1 MTSSSG
7 HCRVDSTLKDH
18 VGSSATRPL
27 ALCSLASAAALL
39 MHDCRGLLAYPTDTD
54 PDAGA
59 KDVAVLWGANLVIRD
74 CSSRLATCIGMPSA
88 RRVQLDPAGSN
99 PSLYWTLYSQSVQSS
114 LFNWTLA
121 VNTNFSAS
129 DTGFF
134 SAYVFRTI
142 LSYAANVNVGL
153 ATTAEVDIDPQWQL
167 VPGASFSPSGSFPS
181 GSFPTSVPRV
191 SSEWWRATC
200 GGASLTTAAT
210 AANSVVSVR
219 RIDCGGRAKSA

>member
-1 MTSSSG
+1 MTSGSG
-7 HCRVDSTLKDH
+7 HCRVGSMLKDRAAT
-18 VGSSATRPL
+18 SATRPL

-39 MHDCRGLLAYPTDTD
+39 MHDCGDLSAHPTDI
-54 PDAGA
+54 DAGT

-74 CSSRLATCIGMPSA
+74 CSSRLSSYTGMPSA

-114 LFNWTLA
+114 LYNWTLA

-134 SAYVFRTI
+134 SAYVFNTL

-153 ATTAEVDIDPQWQL
+153 ATTAEVDIDPQWQV
-167 VPGASFSPSGSFPS
+167 VPGASFNPSGSFPS
-181 GSFPTSVPRV
+181 GSFPAAAPRL
-191 SSEWWRATC
+191 SSQWWRASC

-210 AANSVVSVR
+210 AANSAFTVR
-219 RIDCGGRAKSA
+219 RMGGASVEC